1 LNSEKIGKIW
11 KKGKLNRGKM
21 WIDVENMDE
30 MWNDMVEKWKDME
43 YGKVSWI
50 GKRYGKKAS
59 WIVKW
64 YGRFLCD
71 NYTQRDLLLLLL
83 LLSRPAV
90 SHIKKNCWMSDV

>member
-43 YGKVSWI
+43 NMEEK
-50 GKRYGKKAS
+50 
-59 WIVKW
+59 
-64 YGRFLCD
+64 
-71 NYTQRDLLLLLL
+71 
-83 LLSRPAV
+83 
-90 SHIKKNCWMSDV
+90 